1 MLTAVFIAVRFL
13 KRPALGYWPTV
24 PGGED
29 GMKAILWLAA
39 MLLGLPILI
48 AAVRKWQALCM
59 LISELSVTRAAAG
72 NNTDALRSVV
82 SNAIFVVGCAGLV
95 LLVLLLSSTILP
107 SWNVLIV
114 LALAVALTSRGPVLF
129 RQVRVGQNGETF
141 SMLKFR
147 SMRVA
152 GDAGFVPAAGAAPGG
167 VEGTDRRTAVGR
179 FIRRTSL
186 DELPQLWNVV
196 RGDMCLVG
204 PRPERPEH
212 VERFS
217 GEVAGYAARHRVRV
231 GLTGLAQVH
240 GSRGATC
247 IATRAELDNAYID
260 DWSLG
265 LDVRILGRT
274 VGAVLRG
281 AE

>member
-1 MLTAVFIAVRFL
+1 MVPVLSLLLLALSVPMSAALLAAAGPALEAHAVALEGKYLVGRCIAFVALLFIAPILIGLVLAVRF
-13 KRPALGYWPTV
+13 
-24 PGGED
+24 
-29 GMKAILWLAA
+29 
-39 MLLGLPILI
+39 
-48 AAVRKWQALCM
+48 
-59 LISELSVTRAAAG
+59 S
-72 NNTDALRSVV
+72 
-82 SNAIFVVGCAGLV
+82 
-95 LLVLLLSSTILP
+95 
-107 SWNVLIV
+107 
-114 LALAVALTSRGPVLF
+114 SRGPVLF
-129 RQVRVGQNGETF
+129 RQQRVGQDGELF
-141 SMLKFR
+141 DMLKFR

-152 GDAGFVPAAGAAPGG
+152 DDAGFVPVSGAAPGG
-167 VEGTDRRTAVGR
+167 VEGDDRRTPIGR

-217 GEVAGYAARHRVRV
+217 ADIPGYASRHRVRV
-231 GLTGLAQVH
+231 GLTGLAQVE

-247 IATRAELDNAYID
+247 IATRAEIDNAYID
-260 DWSLG
+260 GWSLG